1 MIIIGV
7 TGSIGMG
14 KSTIASMFKFFNIPV
29 HDADYEVK
37 RIIEN
42 NNLVKKKIKKEWPDV
57 IYMNKGKEVIN
68 KSKLSSYIFKN
79 MKYKVKLEKI
89 IHPLIHK
96 NREEFLQKYSSNK
109 FIIVMDVPLLYE
121 TGVNKICNYIF
132 LALTSERNQK
142 KRVMKRANMTEKKF
156 MLIKKNQW
164 SDEMKISQHP
174 FIINTSYGKVITF
187 ILITF
192 FLISII
198 FKEKVIKI

>member
-57 IYMNKGKEVIN
+57 IYINEGKEVIN
-68 KSKLSSYIFKN
+68 KSKLSYHIFKN
-79 MKYKVKLEKI
+79 MKCKIKLEKI

-109 FIIVMDVPLLYE
+109 LIVMDVPLLYE

-132 LALTSERNQK
+132 LALTSEQNQK
-142 KRVMKRANMTEKKF
+142 KRVLKRANMTEKKL

-164 SDEMKISQHP
+164 SDEMKISQYP

-192 FLISII
+192 FLINII
-198 FKEKVIKI
+198 FKEKINKI

>member
-96 NREEFLQKYSSNK
+96 NREEFLQKHSSNK
-109 FIIVMDVPLLYE
+109 FMIAMDVPLLYE
-121 TGVNKICNYIF
+121 TGVNKICDYIF
-132 LALTSERNQK
+132 LALTSEEKQK
-142 KRVMKRANMTEKKF
+142 KRVMQRINMTEQKF
-156 MLIKKNQW
+156 LLIKKSQW
-164 SDEMKISQHP
+164 SDEMKISQNP
-174 FIINTSYGKVITF
+174 YIINTSYGKPITF
-187 ILITF
+187 VLTI
-192 FLISII
+192 FLLMSII
-198 FKEKVIKI
+198 FKEKVNKI

>member
-96 NREEFLQKYSSNK
+96 NREEFLEKYSFNK

-132 LALTSERNQK
+132 LALTSEANQA
-142 KRVMKRANMTEKKF
+142 KRVLKRKNMTKEKF
-156 MLIKKNQW
+156 ISIKENQW
-164 SDEMKISQHP
+164 SDEMKKEQKP
-174 FIINTSYGKVITF
+174 YIINTSYGKILVF
-187 ILITF
+187 ILLTF
-192 FLISII
+192 LLSII
-198 FKEKVIKI
+198 FFKEKVLKT

>member
-14 KSTIASMFKFFNIPV
+14 KSTIASMFKLFNIPV

-57 IYMNKGKEVIN
+57 IYMSEGKEVIN

-109 FIIVMDVPLLYE
+109 LIVMDVPLLYE

-132 LALTSERNQK
+132 LALTSEQNQK
-142 KRVMKRANMTEKKF
+142 KRVLKRANMTEKKL

-164 SDEMKISQHP
+164 SDEMKISQYP

-192 FLISII
+192 FLINII
-198 FKEKVIKI
+198 FKEKINKI